1 MFPPVCLNYMQ
12 YMLIVKTFHVRRKV
26 TCDMT
31 TTTENQAFFAMFG
44 ISSSNKF
51 RQKKTIEYI

>member
-1 MFPPVCLNYMQ
+1 MQ

-31 TTTENQAFFAMFG
+31 TTTENQAFFAMVG
-44 ISSSNKF
+44 INSSNKF
-51 RQKKTIEYI
+51 RQKKPIEYI